1 LDEAGL
7 KGFEVTAWHAV
18 YAPKGTPEP
27 VLSKLVSALQ
37 TALKDPKVVERF
49 ADLGT
54 EPVSQERATP
64 AVLEQHLQA
73 EIVKWKPV
81 IQKAGE
87 YAD

>member
-1 LDEAGL
+1 VSRSTG
-7 KGFEVTAWHAV
+7 GRGTWHAL

-37 TALKDPKVVERF
+37 TALKDPKVIERF

-54 EPVSQERATP
+54 EPVPQEQATP
-64 AVLEQHLQA
+64 AALAQHLAA
-73 EIVKWKPV
+73 EIAKWKPV
-81 IQKAGE
+81 IDKAGE